1 MTKPP
6 SIEQNQLSFTHF
18 RVYSEEVCAEQ
29 ASRPEGASSAATAAR
44 EVKAG
49 PDETA
54 QQDAWPKPAR
64 PGESPEAIGFG
75 AEKSKGTGPGRRWS
89 GGAADSESLNGRQ
102 QRPAA

>member
-1 MTKPP
+1 M
-6 SIEQNQLSFTHF
+6 
-18 RVYSEEVCAEQ
+18 CAG
-29 ASRPEGASSAATAAR
+29 RDGSAAAAAR

-89 GGAADSESLNGRQ
+89 GGAADSLNGAPPRSG
-102 QRPAA
+102 PVEATAC